1 MPLSK
6 PTITVGDIAALQN
19 AKLDQWYA
27 KNSDALYALT
37 IALYDDVY
45 KYQRIVV
52 HVVPSHTIEEALRNF
67 LNSYFS
73 VGVSSVSHAKTTN
86 NGYSKGLQD
95 HFSYTQSLKN
105 FNWQMYW
112 AGLLPG
118 QAGIDKLLETFYN
131 FLINEAID
139 RGMETERTNATK
151 LGQYE
156 ALVKAVNNLTQPLKT
171 V

>member
-1 MPLSK
+1 M
-6 PTITVGDIAALQN
+6 GDISALQT

-27 KNSDALYALT
+27 KNADELYALT
-37 IALYDDVY
+37 VTLYDDIY

-52 HVVPSHTIEEALRNF
+52 RVVPSHTMEEALRNF

-73 VGVSSVSHAKTTN
+73 VGVSSVSHANATN

-95 HFSYTQSLKN
+95 HFNFTQSLKN

-131 FLINEAID
+131 LLISEAFD
-139 RGMETERTNATK
+139 RGMETDRANPTK
-151 LGQYE
+151 LGQFE
-156 ALVKAVNNLTQPLKT
+156 ALVKAVNNLTRPLKNI
-171 V
+171 